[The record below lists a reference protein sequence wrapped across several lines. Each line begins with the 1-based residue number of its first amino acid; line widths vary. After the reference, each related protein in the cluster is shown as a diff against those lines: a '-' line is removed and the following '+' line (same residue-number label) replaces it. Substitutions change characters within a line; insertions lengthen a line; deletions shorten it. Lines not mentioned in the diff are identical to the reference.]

1 MRILILA
8 LVVVIGVPA
17 AIAIASDN
25 EKGASAASS
34 RLSVQLVQKTTRM
47 TRTFV
52 KVTAR
57 CPNGYTVVG
66 TGYGAPGIAA
76 PNEVLS
82 SGSAVTASFGSTSV
96 NVGVRPNVTVQAICA
111 RVGN

>member
-34 RLSVQLVQKTTRM
+34 RLSVRLVQKTTLM
-47 TRTFV
+47 TRRSV
-52 KVTAR
+52 EVTAR

-66 TGYGAPGIAA
+66 TGYDAPGIDA
-76 PNEVLS
+76 PNRVLS
-82 SGSAVTASFGSTSV
+82 SESAVTANFSSGA
-96 NVGVRPNVTVQAICA
+96 VGLGIQPAVTVQAICA